1 MNEYKW
7 ENQDEWIEYISINLE
22 RAIKLKNER
31 RIYKEKMEQRIKKIY
46 KIKCQLK
53 K

>member
-1 MNEYKW
+1 MNKYKW
-7 ENQDEWIEYISINLE
+7 ENQDEWLEYITLNLE
-22 RAIKLKNER
+22 RAIKLENER
-31 RIYKEKMEQRIKKIY
+31 RIHKEKMERRIKKIN